1 MKRILSVIIAV
12 IFATLFIP
20 LIIVSLL
27 SGTNSPPES
36 ETVSVYLKSED
47 RIEEMDI
54 DQYVKC
60 TVAAE
65 MPADFKTEALKAQAV
80 AVRTYLKSRMDAVR
94 GGAFAEEHKGAD
106 VCDDFAHCQAYLSE
120 EKRRESWGDAA
131 AANWEKISAAVDGT
145 DGLIMTYGGE
155 PITAVFHS
163 TSSGKTERAADVWGE
178 DIAYL
183 QSAPSEGDMYSPKYT
198 SEVSISLDEFMRTGE
213 DNIEGVDW
221 NNGLY
226 GNIERSE
233 AGGIKTLDVGGVNI
247 SGTELRRI
255 YGLNSTNAE
264 INETDGKIVFSVKGY
279 GHGVG
284 MSQYGADYLA
294 GQGKSCKEILKTY
307 YKGVKIDKW

>member
-1 MKRILSVIIAV
+1 MKRILSVVIAV

-36 ETVSVYLKSED
+36 GTVSVYLKSED
-47 RIEEMDI
+47 RVEEMDI
-54 DQYVKC
+54 NQYLKC

-80 AVRTYLKSRMDAVR
+80 AARTYLKTRMDAAR
-94 GGAFAEEHKGAD
+94 NGAFAEEHKGAD

-131 AANWEKISAAVDGT
+131 DTNWEKISEAVEGT
-145 DGLIMTYGGE
+145 DALIMTYGGE
-155 PITAVFHS
+155 PISAVFHS

-178 DIAYL
+178 DIEYL
-183 QSAPSEGDMYSPKYT
+183 QSVSSEGDMYSPKYT
-198 SEVSISLDEFMRTGE
+198 SEVSISINEFMHTAEG
-213 DNIEGVDW
+213 NIEGVDW
-221 NNGLY
+221 NNGLF

-233 AGGIKTLDVGGVNI
+233 AGGIITLDVGGKNI

-264 INETDGKIVFSVKGY
+264 LRETEGNVVFSVKGY

-294 GQGKSCKEILKTY
+294 GQGKSYKDILKTY
-307 YKGVKIDKW
+307 YKGVKIERW

>member
-1 MKRILSVIIAV
+1 MKRILSVVIAV

-27 SGTNSPPES
+27 SGTNSPGES
-36 ETVSVYLKSED
+36 KTVSVYLKSED

-60 TVAAE
+60 AVAAE
-65 MPADFKTEALKAQAV
+65 MPADFKTEALKAQTV
-80 AVRTYLKSRMDAVR
+80 AVRTYLKSRMDAAQ
-94 GGAFAEEHKGAD
+94 GGAFAEEHKGAA

-120 EKRRESWGDAA
+120 EKRRESWGEAA
-131 AANWEKISAAVDGT
+131 DANWDKISAAVDGT

-163 TSSGKTERAADVWGE
+163 TSSGRTERAADVWG
-178 DIAYL
+178 DDVAYL
-183 QSAPSEGDMYSPKYT
+183 QSAESEGDMYSPKYT
-198 SEVSISLDEFMRTGE
+198 SEVSMSIDEFMQKGN
-213 DNIEGVDW
+213 DNIDGVDW
-221 NNGLY
+221 NSGLY

-233 AGGIKTLDVGGVNI
+233 AGGIKTLDIGGKNI

-264 INETDGKIVFSVKGY
+264 ISEVGGNVVFSVKGY

-294 GQGKSCKEILKTY
+294 GQGKSYKEILKNY